1 MTQPDPPTAQKP
13 SHILTVS
20 VEEYFHAGAFLKTL
34 RRKHWDR
41 LERRLDEP
49 IEKILNQLR
58 RFNQTATFFV
68 LGCVAEERPDLI
80 AKIMAD
86 GHEIASSSYW
96 PRSLEGVTP
105 SDFREDLNRTAQAL
119 MNAGVN
125 RVSGFRASRG
135 WMRQEDLW
143 SLDVLADMGYAYDSS
158 LNPVALRFFC
168 DPDRYQIHT
177 HRSPSGKVIHE
188 FPVATIGILG
198 FRIGIAGGNW
208 IRQLPHSLLTR
219 LVDIRQR
226 RSDKPLVF
234 YYMPWEL
241 DSHQPK
247 LSGLPKST
255 RIRHYRN
262 LGKTS
267 WVFEHYLRVFNF
279 TSIGNYLGLP
289 PQEYTGAKPVTASD
303 GAETIEVSFDKEREQ
318 VSLVIPLYNEEQNV
332 GYLKR
337 TLIDFRKQLAD
348 KFEIFFVLVD
358 DGSADSTWQE
368 LNTHFGTMRDCK
380 LVKQP
385 RNKGV
390 AAAILEG
397 INQAQTEIVCSLD
410 CDCSYDPY
418 ELAQMIPEIENA
430 DLVTASP
437 YHPDGHVLNVPPW
450 RLLLSKTLS
459 RMYSIVLKKRLHT
472 FTSCCRVYRKS
483 AVANLHIN
491 DTGFL
496 GVAETLIRM
505 HLNGARIVE
514 HPATLESRVL
524 GESKMKILHT
534 IKGHLKFLKK
544 LIAERSKNPAPPSAP
559 TSGDSNDR
567 A

>member
-1 MTQPDPPTAQKP
+1 MTQPDQVTTQKP

-58 RFNQTATFFV
+58 RFNQTATFFI
-68 LGCVAEERPDLI
+68 LGCVADERPDLI

-96 PRSLEGVTP
+96 PRRLEGVTP
-105 SDFREDLNRTAQAL
+105 NDFREDLGRTAQAL
-119 MNAGVN
+119 MNAGVDH
-125 RVSGFRASRG
+125 VSGFRASRG
-135 WMRQEDLW
+135 WMRKEDLW
-143 SLDVLADMGYAYDSS
+143 SLDVLADMGYDYDSS
-158 LNPVALRFFC
+158 LNPVAFRFVGN
-168 DPDRYQIHT
+168 PDRYQIHT
-177 HRSPSGKVIHE
+177 HKSPSGKIIHE

-208 IRQLPHSLLTR
+208 IRQLPHALLTR

-289 PQEYTGAKPVTASD
+289 PQKYIDIESVSTCKESNK
-303 GAETIEVSFDKEREQ
+303 IEVKFDKERTP
-318 VSLVIPLYNEEQNV
+318 VSLVIPLFNEEQNV

-337 TLIDFRKQLAD
+337 TLIDFRKQLSER
-348 KFEIFFVLVD
+348 FEIFFVLVD
-358 DGSADSTWQE
+358 DGSGDSTWHE
-368 LNTHFGTMRDCK
+368 LNLHFGTMPDCK

-385 RNKGV
+385 QNKGV

-397 INQAQTEIVCSLD
+397 INQAETEIVCSLD

-418 ELAQMIPEIENA
+418 ELAVMIPMIENA

-437 YHPDGHVLNVPPW
+437 YHPDGHVLNVPSW

-483 AVANLHIN
+483 AVANVQIN

-505 HLNGARIVE
+505 YLNGARIVE

-534 IKGHLKFLKK
+534 IKGHLVFLKK
-544 LIAERSKNPAPPSAP
+544 LISERFKNA
-559 TSGDSNDR
+559 TSTASHNSGEKNG
-567 A
+567 